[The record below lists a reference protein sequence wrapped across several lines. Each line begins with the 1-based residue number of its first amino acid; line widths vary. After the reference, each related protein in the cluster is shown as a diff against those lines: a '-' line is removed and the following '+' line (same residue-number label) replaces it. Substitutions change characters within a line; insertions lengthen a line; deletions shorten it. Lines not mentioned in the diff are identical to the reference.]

1 MRTLVFVLAAIVFVL
16 VGYLVVKS
24 AVNRKTPAPVAV
36 SADVGSDSIAAYRQ
50 RVVDL
55 KGHADRL
62 RARLTVAGR
71 ADKAAV
77 KARLQMVDEQIQ
89 ALEQAIG
96 RWEVVINPD
105 EKAGA
110 YRQCIL
116 YYGKASGVCD
126 ALAPDTLG
134 AQPPR

>member
-1 MRTLVFVLAAIVFVL
+1 MRTLVFILAVIVFVL
-16 VGYLVVKS
+16 LGYLVFKS
-24 AVNRKTPAPVAV
+24 AVNRKTPAPVVV

-55 KGHADRL
+55 KGRADRL
-62 RARLTVAGR
+62 RAQLAVAGR
-71 ADKAAV
+71 DYKGAV
-77 KARLQMVDEQIQ
+77 QARLQMVDEQIH

-96 RWEVVINPD
+96 RWEVVVNPD

-126 ALAPDTLG
+126 ALAPDTLPG
-134 AQPPR
+134 K

>member
-1 MRTLVFVLAAIVFVL
+1 MRTLVLVLAVIAVAL
-16 VGYLVVKS
+16 VGYLAVKS
-24 AVNRKTPAPVAV
+24 AVNRKTPAPVVV

-50 RVVDL
+50 RVADL
-55 KGHADRL
+55 KERAGRL
-62 RARLTVAGR
+62 RAQLAVAGR
-71 ADKAAV
+71 EYKGAV
-77 KARLQMVDEQIQ
+77 QARLQMVDEQIQ

-96 RWEVVINPD
+96 RWEIVINPD

-126 ALAPDTLG
+126 ALAPDTLTG
-134 AQPPR
+134 K

>member
-1 MRTLVFVLAAIVFVL
+1 MKTVNTVLGLIL
-16 VGYLVVKS
+16 LIIIGYLLFAHFAHHRS
-24 AVNRKTPAPVAV
+24 QPRPAQV

-126 ALAPDTLG
+126 ALAPDTLAG
-134 AQPPR
+134 K